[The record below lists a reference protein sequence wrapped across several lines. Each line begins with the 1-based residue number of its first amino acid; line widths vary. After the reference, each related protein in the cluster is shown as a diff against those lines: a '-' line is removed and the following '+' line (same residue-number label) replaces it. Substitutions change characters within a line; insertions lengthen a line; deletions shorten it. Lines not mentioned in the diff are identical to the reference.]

1 MKIGDRI
8 KERRIACGM
17 SVTDLANVLGKNRS
31 TVYRYESS
39 EIENLPTDVL
49 LPIATALHTS
59 PAYLMGW
66 SDSPDGSGAYK
77 IVVTEKAS
85 SPKEAIFIAVKKML
99 LAEGDTE
106 KAESLTPDE
115 AVEFYKLSGFD
126 DVTEV
131 TEEEIPYSP
140 TTRIPILGTISAGL
154 PLYAE
159 EHIEGYTY
167 TDLNHGN
174 EYFGLRVKGDSMTAA
189 RIHEG
194 DIVIIRRQDYI
205 ENGEIAVV
213 IVGDDE
219 ATIKRY
225 YQDENSPIVTLT
237 PQSYNPEHQPQTY
250 DARKTNIRILGKV
263 VRVQIDF

>member
-1 MKIGDRI
+1 MTIGDII
-8 KERRIACGM
+8 KKYREEHGITMAEFAEKSGISKGYLSMLERNENPRTKKPISPSLEKVKQAVDFMGMDLNEVIAITEDQLI
-17 SVTDLANVLGKNRS
+17 SLSPSSDNLKKSDPQKKTVTG
-31 TVYRYESS
+31 
-39 EIENLPTDVL
+39 
-49 LPIATALHTS
+49 
-59 PAYLMGW
+59 
-66 SDSPDGSGAYK
+66 
-77 IVVTEKAS
+77 
-85 SPKEAIFIAVKKML
+85 
-99 LAEGDTE
+99 
-106 KAESLTPDE
+106 
-115 AVEFYKLSGFD
+115 
-126 DVTEV
+126 EV
-131 TEEEIPYSP
+131 IPYSP

-167 TDLNHGN
+167 TDLNHGG

-189 RIHEG
+189 RIHDG

-225 YQDENSPIVTLT
+225 HHDENSPTVTLI
-237 PQSYNPEHQPQTY
+237 PQSYNPEHKPQNY